1 MLGSGVLTRRLFM
14 KSNASPKQT
23 KQTKTEPATSTCTR
37 ATGCLFLGEVI
48 YAEGHEAGVRLTLHV
63 GRKGRDGG
71 DARVKRSK
79 SRVGLH
85 KESTHALAS
94 WGRSS
99 SKIHVHFSVGL
110 SIHAYHHSHSC
121 EQTRERARCTP
132 RRDPGQKNPG
142 PKNAHK
148 LNPPT

>member
-1 MLGSGVLTRRLFM
+1 MLAKTSVGIWSSDETSIHEIKCITNVTYT
-14 KSNASPKQT
+14 KQT

-48 YAEGHEAGVRLTLHV
+48 YAEGHEAGVRLPLHV

-94 WGRSS
+94 WGRSP

-110 SIHAYHHSHSC
+110 SIHAYHH
-121 EQTRERARCTP
+121 
-132 RRDPGQKNPG
+132 
-142 PKNAHK
+142 
-148 LNPPT
+148 